1 MEENKEGEAVIITDV
16 GSSELGA
23 GGKKSISVGG
33 VIDEINGKK
42 ITKFADIADAFRPAC
57 HGSKSQ
63 SCTSGGSFAETDVFT
78 TTAPKTSFLE
88 EEDDTNCNRVW
99 TMKTKDGKFVATDYK
114 AELKHMTTGD
124 NRFAISDVVKAAL
137 QTEGISLPS
146 TLAQQ
151 KEEAKIVFPKD
162 PTPIEYRNT
171 FRGGMTI
178 DKALKKVVE
187 RGAQGGLAS
196 SFMEMGPGGMAPV
209 SLMQLHKNKAHP
221 SSLIEMGP
229 GAMEPESLMQ
239 VKKK

>member
-114 AELKHMTTGD
+114 AELKHMTHGD
-124 NRFAISDVVKAAL
+124 NKFAISDVVKAAL
-137 QTEGISLPS
+137 KTEGIILPS

-151 KEEAKIVFPKD
+151 QEAIVFPKD
-162 PTPIEYRNT
+162 PTPIEYRNV
-171 FRGGMTI
+171 FRGGMTMG
-178 DKALKKVVE
+178 KALKEVVE
-187 RGAQGGLAS
+187 RAAQGGLA
-196 SFMEMGPGGMAPV
+196 
-209 SLMQLHKNKAHP
+209 
-221 SSLIEMGP
+221 
-229 GAMEPESLMQ
+229 
-239 VKKK
+239 